1 MSHVEQDHRQQVDH
15 SDSTANK
22 TFPYLTIYNR
32 DKRLHIVDADAA
44 TCEHLGLHFRMEG
57 FEVAFS
63 LDAAHFAASL
73 SQGCPDVV
81 VLNLQVGEHSGLHL
95 LRQIRA
101 LRAGIPVFILS
112 DGEDLQAAVSAMKLG
127 AMDVISKPVNIEAL
141 SNSVRDSLRRDVYVG
156 GPLGERG
163 RSVEVRGFSRL
174 TGREREVL
182 QLIADGLS
190 NKEIGRVLGISP
202 RTVEVHRARTMEKL
216 GAKNAADLIRIVLT
230 S

>member
-1 MSHVEQDHRQQVDH
+1 MPV
-15 SDSTANK
+15 
-22 TFPYLTIYNR
+22 
-32 DKRLHIVDADAA
+32 
-44 TCEHLGLHFRMEG
+44 
-57 FEVAFS
+57 
-63 LDAAHFAASL
+63 
-73 SQGCPDVV
+73 PDVV
-81 VLNLQVGEHSGLHL
+81 VLNLQVGQHSGLDL
-95 LRQIRA
+95 LRRIRA
-101 LRAGIPVFILS
+101 LRAGIPVFMLS
-112 DGEDLQAAVSAMKLG
+112 EGEQLQAAVSAMKLG
-127 AMDVISKPVNIEAL
+127 AMDVISKPINVEAL
-141 SNSVRDSLRRDVYVG
+141 SNSVRDSLRRDVHLG

-182 QLIADGLS
+182 QLITDGLS